1 MVITR
6 KSRIDAGIDMTP
18 LIDVVFQL
26 LIFLMVSS
34 QFIKP
39 DHRVE
44 LPIGPLASAAVSQD
58 DESLTL
64 TILPDNSLL
73 LEDSP
78 VKLENLGTS
87 LHDIIAHTEIT
98 ALEIRADRISDVG
111 IFITVIETAK
121 ENGITNL
128 GYQKKAN
135 EEE

>member
-78 VKLENLGTS
+78 VTLENLGSS

-128 GYQKKAN
+128 GYQKEGN

>member
-78 VKLENLGTS
+78 VTLENLGSS

-98 ALEIRADRISDVG
+98 
-111 IFITVIETAK
+111 
-121 ENGITNL
+121 
-128 GYQKKAN
+128 
-135 EEE
+135 

>member
-1 MVITR
+1 MLITR

-44 LPIGPLASAAVSQD
+44 LPLGPLASAPVDRD

-64 TILPDNSLL
+64 TILPDDSLL

-78 VKLENLGTS
+78 VTLENLASSLRDIISHSEITS
-87 LHDIIAHTEIT
+87 LN
-98 ALEIRADRISDVG
+98 IRGDQAANLG
-111 IFITVIETAK
+111 TFITVIETAK
-121 ENGITNL
+121 DSGIINL
-128 GYQKKAN
+128 GYQKKGN

>member
-78 VKLENLGTS
+78 VTLENLGSS

-121 ENGITNL
+121 ENG
-128 GYQKKAN
+128 
-135 EEE
+135 

>member
-44 LPIGPLASAAVSQD
+44 LPIGPLASATVSQD

-78 VKLENLGTS
+78 VTLENLGSS

-128 GYQKKAN
+128 GYQKKGN

>member
-78 VKLENLGTS
+78 VTLENLGSS

>member
-128 GYQKKAN
+128 GYQKKGN
-135 EEE
+135 DEE

>member
-78 VKLENLGTS
+78 VTLENLGSS

-128 GYQKKAN
+128 GYQKKGN

>member
-44 LPIGPLASAAVSQD
+44 LPIGPLASAPIEQ
-58 DESLTL
+58 ERETLTI
-64 TILPDNSLL
+64 TILPDDSLL

-78 VKLENLGTS
+78 VTLENLANK
-87 LHDIIAHTEIT
+87 LRDIIGHTEIT
-98 ALEIRADRISDVG
+98 ALEIRGDQASQLG
-111 IFITVIETAK
+111 TFITVIETARD
-121 ENGITNL
+121 NGITEL
-128 GYQKKAN
+128 GYHKTGNDQD
-135 EEE
+135 

>member
-78 VKLENLGTS
+78 VTLENLGSS

-128 GYQKKAN
+128 
-135 EEE
+135 

>member
-78 VKLENLGTS
+78 VTLENLGSS

-111 IFITVIETAK
+111 IFITVIETAT

-128 GYQKKAN
+128 GYQKKGN
-135 EEE
+135 DEE